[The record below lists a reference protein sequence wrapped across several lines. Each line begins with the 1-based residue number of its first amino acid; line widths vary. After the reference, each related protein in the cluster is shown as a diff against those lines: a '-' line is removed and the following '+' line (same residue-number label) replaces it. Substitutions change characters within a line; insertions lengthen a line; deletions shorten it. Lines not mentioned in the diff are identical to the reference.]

1 MIGPISRIL
10 ARWIASAL
18 VTYGVISP
26 EYGGAL
32 DADVATILGL
42 VIGAATEA
50 SYILARRLGW
60 RT

>member
-1 MIGPISRIL
+1 MIGPLSRIL

-18 VTYGVISP
+18 VTYGVIAP
-26 EYGGAL
+26 EYGTAL

-42 VIGAATEA
+42 VIGGLTEA
-50 SYILARRLGW
+50 SYMLAKRYGW

>member
-1 MIGPISRIL
+1 MIGPISRIF

-18 VTYGVISP
+18 VTYGVIAP
-26 EYGGAL
+26 EYGAAL

-42 VIGAATEA
+42 AIGAATEA
-50 SYILARRLGW
+50 SYMLAKRFGW